1 MVCPPPTH
9 PLPQLSVEKG
19 MCTLNT
25 MDRSINS
32 YLYISFISQQILF
45 TWIWY
50 QILSYLRGN
59 LLRGQSVTPFPLYNI
74 KQSGRLN
81 QCNTKHAYPKG
92 LLLTTRYSRRSSVR
106 EERTMG
112 PCRGQI
118 AAVTRASPGPVI
130 FEKRTDLL
138 IGMFNF
144 DNMLDSRNF
153 TSVYMER
160 DVQKKVS
167 HLK

>member
-1 MVCPPPTH
+1 
-9 PLPQLSVEKG
+9 
-19 MCTLNT
+19 
-25 MDRSINS
+25 
-32 YLYISFISQQILF
+32 
-45 TWIWY
+45 
-50 QILSYLRGN
+50 
-59 LLRGQSVTPFPLYNI
+59 
-74 KQSGRLN
+74 
-81 QCNTKHAYPKG
+81 
-92 LLLTTRYSRRSSVR
+92 
-106 EERTMG
+106 MG

-130 FEKRTDLL
+130 SEKRTDLL

-160 DVQKKVS
+160 EVQKKVS

>member
-1 MVCPPPTH
+1 MHSQHRVQVHQQLLIHIIHSPTNVIYVDLVAN
-9 PLPQLSVEKG
+9 P
-19 MCTLNT
+19 
-25 MDRSINS
+25 
-32 YLYISFISQQILF
+32 FISQGKLI
-45 TWIWY
+45 
-50 QILSYLRGN
+50 
-59 LLRGQSVTPFPLYNI
+59 SVTPFPLYNI
-74 KQSGRLN
+74 KQSERLN

-92 LLLTTRYSRRSSVR
+92 FLLTTRYSRKSSVR

-130 FEKRTDLL
+130 SEKRTDLL
-138 IGMFNF
+138 IEMFNF

-160 DVQKKVS
+160 HVQKKVS